1 MAKRTVTR
9 IGDIFCAE
17 IDNEYKCYFQYV
29 GKDSFMLGGALIRAF
44 RKRYPLD
51 ANPDM
56 MEIINDEIAFH
67 TITFIQVG
75 TKLGAWYKVGKA
87 PILYQEYLNDII
99 FGDPRNMI
107 SPDGTLETY
116 SVDPFEHWFVRT
128 FNTKFEDIG
137 QLPEYLK
144 GCIEWDGVHP
154 YKAIITR
161 MKYGYF
167 IDTTFFYAVVK
178 RVPWPEVDS
187 FTVLDITKEEA
198 YTHIDY
204 FHVYGN
210 EAKKVIKSENEIHY
224 FHFHGE
230 KAVREVVVKADGS
243 VIHLSTDHP
252 HKDGYELFS
261 GVFGD
266 INWHAYDFLDR
277 DTFDEQWE
285 KQEREIKNFLN
296 RFVEIAKN
304 CLYLQKFM
312 Q

>member
-29 GKDSFMLGGALIRAF
+29 GKDSGQLGGALIRVF
-44 RKRYPLD
+44 RKRHPID

-56 MEIINDEIAFH
+56 MEVINGEIAFH
-67 TITFIQVG
+67 TLTFIQVG
-75 TKLGAWYKVGKA
+75 TKLGTWYKVGKA

-99 FGDPRNMI
+99 FGKPRHFLFDQKTFASYDVN
-107 SPDGTLETY
+107 
-116 SVDPFEHWFVRT
+116 PFNHWFVRT
-128 FNTKFEDIG
+128 FNTPFKDIG
-137 QLPEYLK
+137 RLPDSLK
-144 GCIEWDGVHP
+144 GCIEYDGVHP
-154 YKAIITR
+154 YSSIIER

-178 RVPWPEVDS
+178 RIPWPEVAS
-187 FTVLDITKEEA
+187 FTTLDITKEDT
-198 YTHIDY
+198 YTNRDY
-204 FHVYGN
+204 FHVYGKV
-210 EAKKVIKSENEIHY
+210 ARMVIKSENEIHY

-243 VIHLSTDHP
+243 VVHLSTDYP

-266 INWHAYDFLDR
+266 INWHAYDFLNR
-277 DTFDEQWE
+277 DTFEEQWE
-285 KQEREIKNFLN
+285 KL
-296 RFVEIAKN
+296 
-304 CLYLQKFM
+304 
-312 Q
+312 

>member
-87 PILYQEYLNDII
+87 PILNQEQLCNLI
-99 FGDPRNMI
+99 FGDPKYMI

-116 SVDPFEHWFVRT
+116 YVNPFEHWFVRT
-128 FNTKFEDIG
+128 FNTPFKDIG
-137 QLPEYLK
+137 RLPNSLK
-144 GCIEWDGVHP
+144 ECIEWDGVHP
-154 YKAIITR
+154 YKAIIAR

-167 IDTTFFYAVVK
+167 NITTYFYAVVK

-187 FTVLDITKEEA
+187 FTVLDITKEET
-198 YTHIDY
+198 YTNRDY
-204 FHVYGN
+204 FHVYG
-210 EAKKVIKSENEIHY
+210 KVARSIIKSENEIHY
-224 FHFHGE
+224 FHGE
-230 KAVREVVVKADGS
+230 KAAREVVVKADGS
-243 VIHLSTDHP
+243 IIHLSTDCP
-252 HKDGYELFS
+252 RKDGYELFS

-285 KQEREIKNFLN
+285 K
-296 RFVEIAKN
+296 
-304 CLYLQKFM
+304 
-312 Q
+312 